1 MKNKILLLAGLC
13 IGLAGALRGQSNA
26 GAAVKTA
33 GAETVARVDT
43 VYRNATQYAL
53 DSLKYDAEFRLKT
66 GLERLRTERYMDS
79 VVYVR
84 MSASQLYDLQMSR
97 TNSYWTPPFRRF
109 MDRDFPPLLVA
120 ASLLLAFWMVLRA
133 RDKGKQRAHEQK
145 MAQFDALQKARIVWR
160 ERCAQDKTGAD
171 SQASDRQADD
181 EPADMPLDAPDYAAI
196 FQRTLRPV
204 ASYVRSPR
212 RYRKTGVILL
222 ILAVGMMLFFGTLTG
237 SGAWALGLIPLFIG
251 FAYLYLDYASQT
263 EGRNRRQWEEFKR
276 YQAEKAAAAQGE
288 GPDAGKPAPAE
299 EVSREEIRQ

>member
-1 MKNKILLLAGLC
+1 MKNKILLLAGLS

-26 GAAVKTA
+26 GAAVEAA

-66 GLERLRTERYMDS
+66 ELEKLRTERYKDS
-79 VVYVR
+79 VVYAR
-84 MSASQLYDLQMSR
+84 MSSSQLYDLQMSR

-120 ASLLLAFWMVLRA
+120 ASLLLAFWMVLWA
-133 RDKGKQRAHEQK
+133 RNKGKQRAHEQK
-145 MAQFDALQKARIVWR
+145 MAQFEALQKARIVCR
-160 ERCAQDKTGAD
+160 ERRAQN
-171 SQASDRQADD
+171 SADD
-181 EPADMPLDAPDYAAI
+181 DSPVSDDGQIGEEELLPDVPDYAAI
-196 FQRTLRPV
+196 FQRTRRQV
-204 ASYVRSPR
+204 SSYVRSPR

-222 ILAVGMMLFFGTLTG
+222 IFAVGTMLFFGIMAG
-237 SGAWALGLIPLFIG
+237 GGAWGLGLIPLFIG